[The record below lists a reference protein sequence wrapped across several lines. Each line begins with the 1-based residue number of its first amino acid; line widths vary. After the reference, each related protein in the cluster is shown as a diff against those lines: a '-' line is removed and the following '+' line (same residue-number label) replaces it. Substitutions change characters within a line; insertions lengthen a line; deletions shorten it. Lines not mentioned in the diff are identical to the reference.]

1 MSKFSSIVI
10 LTGAGIS
17 AESGID
23 TFRDSNGIWSKV
35 DYREVATPEGFARNP
50 GKVHAFYNKRRR
62 GLRAVRPNA
71 AHEALAQL
79 EAGFDG
85 SFLLVTQNIDNLH
98 EAAGSR
104 KLLHMHGEVNAALCQ
119 CCGMRWPWTEDLTIN
134 SQCQWC
140 KTTGQMRVDV
150 VWFGEM
156 PYRMDEIDAALTNCD
171 LFVSIGTSGNVYPAA
186 GFVEQAKAAGAHTVE
201 LNLEPSEGYSFFDE
215 AVYGR
220 ATEVVPLFVER
231 LLAGQDDTPADK
243 CGTG

>member
-1 MSKFSSIVI
+1 
-10 LTGAGIS
+10 
-17 AESGID
+17 
-23 TFRDSNGIWSKV
+23 V

-62 GLRAVRPNA
+62 RLRDVRPNA
-71 AHEALAQL
+71 AHEALARL

-85 SFLLVTQNIDNLH
+85 SFLLVTQNIDDLH

-104 KLLHMHGEVNAALCQ
+104 RLVHMHGEVNAALCQ
-119 CCGMRWPWTEDLTIN
+119 ACGMRWPWAEDLTIN

-156 PYRMDEIDAALTNCD
+156 PYHMDRIDAALASCD

-186 GFVEQAKAAGAHTVE
+186 GFVEQAKLAGAHTVE
-201 LNLEPSEGYSFFDE
+201 LNLEPSEGYSLFDE
-215 AVYGR
+215 AILGR

-231 LLAGQDDTPADK
+231 LLAGQDENSA
-243 CGTG
+243 GELGLR